1 MVAEPHELRDHLA
14 SLTIKMLVRA
24 SALSLVL
31 LCATGCRDG
40 SDDLTGVWVGSFNQV
55 VQERAGTIR
64 LELSH
69 SGASLG
75 GRWEIEIPG
84 DLRWGGRIDGSVTSS
99 SVEARL
105 VPDDREVC
113 PYAWTATFSENR
125 LEGPY
130 QAFDCRVEIFGRIDT
145 RRQ

>member
-1 MVAEPHELRDHLA
+1 M
-14 SLTIKMLVRA
+14 KKLVRTF
-24 SALSLVL
+24 ALSLVL
-31 LCATGCRDG
+31 FCATGCRDG
-40 SDDLTGVWVGSFNQV
+40 SDDLTGAWVGSINQV

-99 SVEARL
+99 SVEAQL
-105 VPDDREVC
+105 VPDDRDVC
-113 PYAWTATFSENR
+113 PYAWTATFVGDR
-125 LEGPY
+125 LGGPY
-130 QAFDCRVEIFGRIDT
+130 EAFDCRVEIFGRIET